1 MKKELIILCIAVVN
15 VSTLFAQHPLSLSQQ
30 QCRQMALDYNEML
43 KKADNKVRQAELDK
57 AVAFASY
64 LPKFEGSL
72 TGTYLFPDMDV
83 MGSELQMRGMY
94 MAGISLIQPVYSGGK
109 IRTANKLAEIGE
121 ECAKEQL
128 RKTRMDVIAEA
139 DKAYWTYVAVL
150 EKVKMLDSYEK
161 QMLALYDMT
170 SESVNAEL
178 STENDLLRISAKRSE
193 ILYQL
198 QKVRNGVD
206 LCRISLCHVIGAGF
220 DTMIE
225 PVDTVLKINAPS
237 EMSEDISSRPE
248 FRLLQKQVDA
258 GLQQVK
264 LARADILP
272 TIGLSAGYAYYGNVK
287 LNGVAMDALG
297 NAHPYTQKFD
307 DGFGLA
313 MASVSI
319 PVFSWGAG
327 LKKIKKARIE
337 AENAR
342 LDMTHNV
349 KLMNIEVRQA
359 VQNVK
364 DGYQLVQTATI
375 GLRLAERNLQQM
387 TQKYEVSMATLTDLL
402 DAQSQWQTAKSN
414 FIEAQTQYK
423 IYETEYLKKTGKL

>member
-1 MKKELIILCIAVVN
+1 MKKELIILCVAIAN
-15 VSTLFAQHPLSLSQQ
+15 ATTLFAQHSLSLSQQ
-30 QCRQMALDYNEML
+30 QCRQMALEYNEML

-64 LPKFEGSL
+64 LPKLEGSL
-72 TGTYLFPDMDV
+72 TGTYLFPDMD
-83 MGSELQMRGMY
+83 MLGTELQMRGMY
-94 MAGISLIQPVYSGGK
+94 MAGISLIQPIYSGGK

-128 RKTRMDVIAEA
+128 RKTRMEVIAEA
-139 DKAYWTYVAVL
+139 DKAYWTYVAVR

-161 QMLALYDMT
+161 QMLALYNMT

-178 STENDLLRISAKRSE
+178 STENDLLRISAKHSE
-193 ILYQL
+193 IQYQL
-198 QKVRNGVD
+198 QKVRNGAD
-206 LCRISLCHVIGAGF
+206 LCRISLCHVIGADFG
-220 DTMIE
+220 TTIE
-225 PVDTVLKINAPS
+225 PVDTVLKIIAPS
-237 EMSEDISSRPE
+237 ELSEDISSRPE
-248 FRLLQKQVDA
+248 LRLLQKQVDA
-258 GLQQVK
+258 ELQQVK
-264 LARADILP
+264 LAKADILP
-272 TIGLSAGYAYYGNVK
+272 TVGFSAGYVYYGNVK
-287 LNGVAMDALG
+287 LNGIGMDALG
-297 NAHPYTQKFD
+297 NTYPYTQKFD
-307 DGFGLA
+307 DGLGLA

-342 LDMTHNV
+342 LDMAHNI

-364 DGYQLVQTATI
+364 DGYRMIQTATVS
-375 GLRLAERNLQQM
+375 LQLAEKNLQQM
-387 TQKYEVSMATLTDLL
+387 MQRYGVAMATLTDLL

>member
-1 MKKELIILCIAVVN
+1 MKKELIILCIAVVY

-128 RKTRMDVIAEA
+128 RKMRMDVIAEA

-161 QMLALYDMT
+161 QMLALYDMA

-193 ILYQL
+193 IQYQL
-198 QKVRNGVD
+198 QKVRNGAD

-375 GLRLAERNLQQM
+375 GLQLAERNLQQM

>member
-161 QMLALYDMT
+161 QMLALYDMA

-193 ILYQL
+193 IQYQL
-198 QKVRNGVD
+198 QKVRNGAD

-375 GLRLAERNLQQM
+375 GLQLAERNLQQM

>member
-1 MKKELIILCIAVVN
+1 MKKELIILCIAVVY

-161 QMLALYDMT
+161 QMLALYDMA

-193 ILYQL
+193 IQYQL
-198 QKVRNGVD
+198 QKVRNGAD

-375 GLRLAERNLQQM
+375 GLQLAERNLQQM

>member
-375 GLRLAERNLQQM
+375 GLQLAERNLQQM

>member
-1 MKKELIILCIAVVN
+1 MKKELIILCIAVVY

-193 ILYQL
+193 IQYQL
-198 QKVRNGVD
+198 QKVRNGAD

-313 MASVSI
+313 MASISI

-375 GLRLAERNLQQM
+375 GLQLAERNLQQM

>member
-1 MKKELIILCIAVVN
+1 MKKELIILCIAVVY

-128 RKTRMDVIAEA
+128 RKTHMDVIAEA

-161 QMLALYDMT
+161 QMLALYDMA

-193 ILYQL
+193 IQYQL
-198 QKVRNGVD
+198 QKVRNGAD

-375 GLRLAERNLQQM
+375 GLQLAERNLQQM

>member
-1 MKKELIILCIAVVN
+1 MKKELIILCIAVVY

-161 QMLALYDMT
+161 QMLALYDMA

-193 ILYQL
+193 IQYQL
-198 QKVRNGVD
+198 QKVRNGAD

-225 PVDTVLKINAPS
+225 PVDTVMKIKAPS

-375 GLRLAERNLQQM
+375 GLQLAERNLQQM

>member
-1 MKKELIILCIAVVN
+1 MKKELIILCIAVVY

-150 EKVKMLDSYEK
+150 EKIKMLDSYEK

-193 ILYQL
+193 IQYQL
-198 QKVRNGVD
+198 QKVRNGAD

-375 GLRLAERNLQQM
+375 GLQLAERNLQQM

>member
-1 MKKELIILCIAVVN
+1 MKKELIILCIAVVY

-161 QMLALYDMT
+161 QMLALYDMA

-193 ILYQL
+193 IQYQL
-198 QKVRNGVD
+198 QKVRNGAD

-264 LARADILP
+264 LARADIL
-272 TIGLSAGYAYYGNVK
+272 
-287 LNGVAMDALG
+287 
-297 NAHPYTQKFD
+297 
-307 DGFGLA
+307 
-313 MASVSI
+313 I
-319 PVFSWGAG
+319 PP
-327 LKKIKKARIE
+327 IPI
-337 AENAR
+337 
-342 LDMTHNV
+342 
-349 KLMNIEVRQA
+349 I
-359 VQNVK
+359 
-364 DGYQLVQTATI
+364 
-375 GLRLAERNLQQM
+375 
-387 TQKYEVSMATLTDLL
+387 
-402 DAQSQWQTAKSN
+402 
-414 FIEAQTQYK
+414 
-423 IYETEYLKKTGKL
+423 

>member
-121 ECAKEQL
+121 ECAKEQQ

-161 QMLALYDMT
+161 QMLALYDMA

-193 ILYQL
+193 IQYQL
-198 QKVRNGVD
+198 QKVRNGAD

-375 GLRLAERNLQQM
+375 GLQLAERNLQQM

>member
-1 MKKELIILCIAVVN
+1 MKKELIILCIAVVY

-43 KKADNKVRQAELDK
+43 KKADNKMRQAELDK

-150 EKVKMLDSYEK
+150 EKIKMLDSYEK

-193 ILYQL
+193 IQYQL
-198 QKVRNGVD
+198 QKVRNGAD

-319 PVFSWGAG
+319 PVFSWSAG

-375 GLRLAERNLQQM
+375 GLQLAERNLQQM

>member
-198 QKVRNGVD
+198 QKVRNGAD

-375 GLRLAERNLQQM
+375 GLQLAERNLQQM

>member
-1 MKKELIILCIAVVN
+1 M
-15 VSTLFAQHPLSLSQQ
+15 
-30 QCRQMALDYNEML
+30 
-43 KKADNKVRQAELDK
+43 
-57 AVAFASY
+57 
-64 LPKFEGSL
+64 
-72 TGTYLFPDMDV
+72 
-83 MGSELQMRGMY
+83 
-94 MAGISLIQPVYSGGK
+94 
-109 IRTANKLAEIGE
+109 
-121 ECAKEQL
+121 
-128 RKTRMDVIAEA
+128 
-139 DKAYWTYVAVL
+139 
-150 EKVKMLDSYEK
+150 
-161 QMLALYDMT
+161 
-170 SESVNAEL
+170 
-178 STENDLLRISAKRSE
+178 
-193 ILYQL
+193 
-198 QKVRNGVD
+198 
-206 LCRISLCHVIGAGF
+206 CRISLCHVIGAGF

-364 DGYQLVQTATI
+364 DEYQLVQTATI
-375 GLRLAERNLQQM
+375 GLQLAERNLQQM

>member
-1 MKKELIILCIAVVN
+1 
-15 VSTLFAQHPLSLSQQ
+15 
-30 QCRQMALDYNEML
+30 MALDYNEML

-161 QMLALYDMT
+161 QMLALYDMA

-193 ILYQL
+193 IQYQL
-198 QKVRNGVD
+198 QKVRNGAD

-375 GLRLAERNLQQM
+375 GLQLAERNLQQM

>member
-161 QMLALYDMT
+161 QMLALYDMA

-193 ILYQL
+193 IQYQL
-198 QKVRNGVD
+198 QKVRNGAD

-349 KLMNIEVRQA
+349 KLMNIEVHQA

-375 GLRLAERNLQQM
+375 GLQLAERNLQQM

>member
-1 MKKELIILCIAVVN
+1 MKKELIILCIAVVY

-83 MGSELQMRGMY
+83 MGAELQMRGMY

-161 QMLALYDMT
+161 QMLALYDMA

-193 ILYQL
+193 IQYQL
-198 QKVRNGVD
+198 QKVRNGAD

-375 GLRLAERNLQQM
+375 GLQLAERNLQQM

>member
-1 MKKELIILCIAVVN
+1 MKKELIILCIAVVY

-193 ILYQL
+193 IQYQL
-198 QKVRNGVD
+198 QKVRNGAD

-375 GLRLAERNLQQM
+375 GLQLAERNLQQM